1 MIRGFW
7 ITFGREFR
15 SLFFNPVG
23 WIIMVILYTVRGFEI
38 YAQADLFKNGGDAD
52 LFASTYTFSSVNY
65 FVLVLAPP
73 LLTMRAFADERR
85 SGSLEV
91 LMTAP
96 VRDGSVV
103 LGKWLAALVMW
114 GVLWLPTIPILLVL
128 EGEAFLGADVPM
140 APVLVGFL
148 GMFLCGAVL
157 LAMGCLFSSLTDNVM
172 LAAILGILFN
182 FVLVMLPNLI
192 HNWVHPLALE
202 NHSVLV
208 LYEKLQVFNM
218 LGNWFARGLLDT
230 SQVVAFAA
238 ATVAVLFLNTMSLG
252 MRRWR

>member
-1 MIRGFW
+1 MIKGMW
-7 ITFGREFR
+7 ITFGRELR

-23 WIIMVILYTVRGFEI
+23 WLILLLFYLAHGFET
-38 YAQADLFKNGGDAD
+38 YNRVRLFSNGGDANY
-52 LFASTYTFSSVNY
+52 FASAYTFSLLNY

-96 VRDGSVV
+96 VREASVV
-103 LGKWLAALVMW
+103 LGKWLAALAFWSM
-114 GVLWLPTIPILLVL
+114 LWLPTILILVVL
-128 EGEAFLGADVPM
+128 RSEPFLNADVPL
-140 APVLVGFL
+140 APVLTGFF
-148 GMFLCGAVL
+148 GMFLCGSVF
-157 LAMGCLFSSLTDNVM
+157 LAAGCLFSSLTDNVM

-182 FVLVMLPNLI
+182 FVLLILPNLLHQSI
-192 HNWVHPLALE
+192 QPIALE
-202 NHSVLV
+202 HHWVLV
-208 LYEKLQVFNM
+208 IYEKLHLHNV

-238 ATVAVLFLNTMSLG
+238 ATMVILFLNTLTLG